1 MGKSKPTLGL
11 AMICQNEEIHIA
23 SSIAQFFT
31 AVDDIVVVD
40 GGSSDDSVMWAERM
54 GARVFHRPFD
64 NDFSAQKNY
73 ALDQLDTDWIYLHDP
88 DERLEPTLIEIL
100 PLLIDTDAGQ
110 QFLEAGG
117 ILPSSP
123 ERFDCFGIARR
134 NFIDGVQTDVYPDY
148 QYRLFR
154 KNCRFE
160 RPVHELLTGWNKR
173 TEIDFNH
180 TTLKDPARF
189 NILHYKSGSRQED
202 QDVCYAEIEKKYDLE
217 TLANIRKKAKAKA
230 KEEEKSKRKKQK
242 KKKRAK
248 KEERGKDENA

>member
-11 AMICQNEEIHIA
+11 AMICQNEEIHIP

-31 AVDDIVVVD
+31 VIDDIVVVD

-54 GARVFHRPFD
+54 GARVFHRSFD

-73 ALDQLDTDWIYLHDP
+73 ALAQLDTDWVYLHDP

-100 PLLIDTDAGQ
+100 PLLIDIEAGQ

-134 NFIDGVQTDVYPDY
+134 NFVDGVQTDIYPDY

-160 RPVHELLTGWNKR
+160 RPVHELLTGWDKR
-173 TEIDFNH
+173 TEVDFDH
-180 TTLKDPARF
+180 TTLEDPARF
-189 NILHYKSGSRQED
+189 NILHYKSGTRQEE
-202 QDVCYAEIEKKYDLE
+202 QDVNYADIEKKYDLE
-217 TLANIRKKAKAKA
+217 TLANIRKKAKEEEEEEKKQKKKA
-230 KEEEKSKRKKQK
+230 KEEEG
-242 KKKRAK
+242 
-248 KEERGKDENA
+248 GKDENA